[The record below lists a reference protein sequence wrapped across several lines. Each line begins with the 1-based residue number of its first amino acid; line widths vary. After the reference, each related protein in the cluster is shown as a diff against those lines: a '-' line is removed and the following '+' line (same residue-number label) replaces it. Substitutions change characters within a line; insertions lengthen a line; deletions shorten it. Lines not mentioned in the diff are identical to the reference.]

1 MDIPSPYPACGG
13 QKMSWIEPN
22 FRLPDGASTA
32 QPDAEL
38 ARASANMEAGP
49 ELRFGPY
56 RLILR
61 ERRLERDG
69 VLVPLGGRAMDI
81 LSALVGRAGE
91 VITKRELAEAA
102 WPGMVVE
109 EGSLRFHIASLRKAL
124 CESAQTV
131 GYITTVAGRGYC
143 FTGQI
148 TWTDSSGGAW
158 GGWVIDGPKLPQSL
172 RRTIGNEKALAEA
185 ATGLVAHH
193 FLTLVG
199 PPGIGKTTLAI
210 QLGREVGSMFP
221 DGVAFV
227 DLAAISVPS
236 LVPNAVAAATG
247 RLLPPEHT
255 FENLVDVLHGRR
267 MLLIVDGCEHLVDA
281 VAELAERLFRH
292 LPMLAILATSR
303 ESLRADGEHVYRLF
317 PLACPPEREGL
328 MAAEALAYAAVQLFV
343 DRVQANQ
350 LGYVFSDEDA
360 PLVSEICRKLDGIP
374 LALELAASRVPSY
387 GIKQTASLLDGHFRL
402 LWQGRR
408 TAPPRHQ
415 TLSAAL
421 DWSYDLLSV
430 PERQLLRR
438 VSVFVGS
445 FMIAAAEAVATCEGT
460 TSHDVVQLLAD
471 LVSKSLLVLDED
483 EEGVHYRL
491 LDTTRVYALSK
502 LLATEEAPT
511 IVRRHALFI
520 RDKLEEDAALDAFFS
535 RPGINPYNG
544 QIGDVRAALQWSF
557 SAGEEDGLAASL
569 AAASAPLFL
578 ELSLADESR
587 EWAERGLTALTSAD
601 RGGLLEARLQAA
613 LGIALLTISGDREG
627 AERAFRRGLA
637 IAQDMGDSYN
647 ELRFLGGLHVTLIR
661 FGDFKGALAVAEQAR
676 AAAEALDDAS
686 AISMTEAMLTV
697 AHHFAGNHIESRGH
711 HAAAIAQPSA
721 SARTTN
727 MQFGIDHRSRMKAAL
742 ARDLWI
748 RGNPLAAHEAA
759 WQAVDE
765 TARLANPHAHAT
777 SLVFSAAVF
786 FWQGDLLAAQDMVSR
801 LVEHADRHVLL
812 SYIAIGSGLEGIL
825 ELRRGH
831 AEAGAWQI
839 ADALARL
846 KRMRFEAVTPWFEG
860 ALAECEACM
869 GLKAEALARIDSA
882 LGLVIRN
889 GDRFNMPDLLRV
901 KGDILASEPADFDA
915 AARCLEEAMAW
926 ARAQSA
932 YAWELRAAVS
942 YARIR
947 FEQGRASE
955 AAPRLEAAI
964 GLFDPEMAG
973 GEYRTAAEL
982 LAQIKSEPRSPTR

>member
-1 MDIPSPYPACGG
+1 
-13 QKMSWIEPN
+13 MSTWIEPN
-22 FRLPDGASTA
+22 FRLPDGASMT
-32 QPDAEL
+32 QLDAEPAL
-38 ARASANMEAGP
+38 ASAHMEAGP

-56 RLILR
+56 RLVLR

-69 VLVPLGGRAMDI
+69 LLVPLGGRAMDI
-81 LSALVGRAGE
+81 LSTLVGRAGE
-91 VITKRELAEAA
+91 VVTKGELAEAA

-124 CESAQTV
+124 DESAQKT
-131 GYITTVAGRGYC
+131 GYITTIAGRGYC

-148 TWTDSSGGAW
+148 SWTDSIGAAW
-158 GGWVIDGPKLPQSL
+158 GGGVTDGPKLPHPL

-185 ATGLVAHH
+185 ATALIAHR

-210 QLGREVGSMFP
+210 QIGHELGSMFP
-221 DGVAFV
+221 EGVAFV
-227 DLAAISVPS
+227 DLAAINLPS
-236 LVPNAVAAATG
+236 MVPNAVAAAFG
-247 RLLPPEHT
+247 RLLPSEHA
-255 FENLVDVLHGRR
+255 FESLVAVLDGRR
-267 MLLIVDGCEHLVDA
+267 MLLIFDGCEHLVDA
-281 VAELAERLFRH
+281 VADLAERLFRR

-303 ESLRADGEHVYRLF
+303 ESLRVDGEHVYRLF
-317 PLACPPEREGL
+317 PLACPPEREGRV
-328 MAAEALAYAAVQLFV
+328 AAEALGYAAVQLFV

-350 LGYVFSDEDA
+350 LGYTFSDEDA

-387 GIKQTASLLDGHFRL
+387 GIKQTAALLDGHFRL

-438 VSVFVGS
+438 VSVFAGV
-445 FMIAAAEAVATCEGT
+445 FALEDAEAVATCEGT
-460 TSHDVVQLLAD
+460 ISDDVVRLLAD
-471 LVSKSLLVLDED
+471 LVSKSLLVLDEND
-483 EEGVHYRL
+483 EGANYRL

-502 LLATEEAPT
+502 LLATEEAST

-520 RDKLEEDAALDAFFS
+520 RDRLEQDAALDAFFS
-535 RPGINPYNG
+535 RPSINPYND
-544 QIGDVRAALQWSF
+544 QINNVRAALQWSF
-557 SAGEEDGLAASL
+557 STGEDDGLAASL

-578 ELSLADESR
+578 ELSLAGESR
-587 EWAERGLTALTSAD
+587 EWAERGLAALTPAD
-601 RGGLLEARLQAA
+601 RGGLLEAKLQAA

-637 IAQDMGDSYN
+637 IAQDIGDSYN

-661 FGDFKGALAVAEQAR
+661 FGDFEGALAVAQQAR
-676 AAAEALDDAS
+676 AAAEALGDAS

-711 HAAAIAQPSA
+711 HAAAVAQPSA
-721 SARTTN
+721 SGRATN
-727 MQFGIDHRSRMKAAL
+727 MQLGIDHRSRFKAAL

-759 WQAVDE
+759 WEAVNE
-765 TARLANPHAHAT
+765 TAQLNNPHAHAT

-786 FWQGDLLAAQDMVSR
+786 FWQGDLLAAQDMVTR
-801 LVEHADRHVLL
+801 LVKHADRHLLL
-812 SYIAIGSGLEGIL
+812 SYIAVGSGLEGIL

-831 AEAGAWQI
+831 PEAGARLI
-839 ADALARL
+839 TDALTQLRRL
-846 KRMRFEAVTPWFEG
+846 RFEVVTPWLAG

-869 GLKAEALARIDSA
+869 GHKAEALARINSA
-882 LGLVIRN
+882 LTLVVRN
-889 GDRFNMPDLLRV
+889 GDRFNLPDLFRI
-901 KGDILASEPADFDA
+901 KGDILASEPPDFDA

-942 YARIR
+942 YARVR
-947 FEQGRASE
+947 WEQGRASE
-955 AAPRLEAAI
+955 AAPMLEAAI
-964 GLFDPEMAG
+964 GLFDPETAG
-973 GEYRTAAEL
+973 SEYRTATEL
-982 LAQIKSEPRSPTR
+982 LAKIRSQPHSPTSRLWLVQSIRPG

>member
-1 MDIPSPYPACGG
+1 
-13 QKMSWIEPN
+13 MSTWIEPN
-22 FRLPDGASTA
+22 FRLPDVASAA
-32 QPDAEL
+32 QQDAEPTF
-38 ARASANMEAGP
+38 ASAHMEAGP
-49 ELRFGPY
+49 ELHFGPY

-69 VLVPLGGRAMDI
+69 LLVPLGGRAMDI
-81 LSALVGRAGE
+81 LSTLVGRAGE

-102 WPGMVVE
+102 WPGMIVE

-124 CESAQTV
+124 GESAQEV

-148 TWTDSSGGAW
+148 SWPDSTGATW
-158 GGWVIDGPKLPQSL
+158 GGWVMDGPKLPRPL

-185 ATGLVAHH
+185 ATALVERR

-199 PPGIGKTTLAI
+199 PPGIGKTTLAM
-210 QLGREVGSMFP
+210 QLGHQLGHMFAE
-221 DGVAFV
+221 GVAFV
-227 DLAAISVPS
+227 DLAAISVPNM
-236 LVPNAVAAATG
+236 VPNAVAAAAG
-247 RLLPPEHT
+247 RLLPTEHP
-255 FENLVDVLHGRR
+255 FESLVAFLHGRR
-267 MLLIVDGCEHLVDA
+267 MLLIFDGCEHLVDA
-281 VAELAERLFRH
+281 VADLAERLFRR
-292 LPMLAILATSR
+292 LPVLAILATSR
-303 ESLRADGEHVYRLF
+303 ESLRVDGEQVYRLF
-317 PLACPPEREGL
+317 PLACPPERDGRL
-328 MAAEALAYAAVQLFV
+328 AAEALGYAAVQLFV

-350 LGYVFSDEDA
+350 LGYTFSDEDA

-430 PERQLLRR
+430 PERQVLRR
-438 VSVFVGS
+438 VSVFVGI
-445 FMIAAAEAVATCEGT
+445 FMLAGAKAVATCEGT
-460 TSHDVVQLLAD
+460 TSDDVVRLLAD
-471 LVSKSLLVLDED
+471 LVSKSLLVLDEN

-502 LLATEEAPT
+502 LLATAEAQT

-520 RDKLEEDAALDAFFS
+520 RDKLEKDAGLDAFFS
-535 RPGINPYNG
+535 RPNINPYDD
-544 QIGDVRAALQWSF
+544 QIGNVRAALQWSF
-557 SAGEEDGLAASL
+557 STGEDDGLAASL
-569 AAASAPLFL
+569 AAVSAPLFL

-587 EWAERGLTALTSAD
+587 EWAERGLAALMPAD
-601 RGGLLEARLQAA
+601 RGGLLEAKLQAA

-637 IAQDMGDSYN
+637 IAQDRGDTYN
-647 ELRFLGGLHVTLIR
+647 ELRFLGGLHVALIR
-661 FGDFKGALAVAEQAR
+661 FGDFKCALAVAEQGR

-711 HAAAIAQPSA
+711 HAAAIEQPSA
-721 SARTTN
+721 PARATN
-727 MQFGIDHRSRMKAAL
+727 MQLGIDHRSRFKAAL

-759 WQAVDE
+759 WEAVDE
-765 TARLANPHAHAT
+765 TARLSNPHAHAT
-777 SLVFSAAVF
+777 SLMFSAAVF
-786 FWQGDLLAAQDMVSR
+786 FWQGDLLAAQDMVTR
-801 LVEHADRHVLL
+801 LIEHADRHLLL
-812 SYIAIGSGLEGIL
+812 SYIAVGAGLEGIL

-831 AEAGAWQI
+831 PEAGARQLV
-839 ADALARL
+839 DALAQL
-846 KRMRFEAVTPWFEG
+846 KRMRFEVVTPWFAG

-869 GLKAEALARIDSA
+869 GLKAEALARIDRA
-882 LGLVIRN
+882 LALVIRN
-889 GDRFNMPDLLRV
+889 GDRFNMPDLLRI
-901 KGDILASEPADFDA
+901 KGNILASEPADFNA
-915 AARCLEEAMAW
+915 AARCLEEAIAW

-932 YAWELRAAVS
+932 HAWELRAAVS
-942 YARIR
+942 YAGICCER
-947 FEQGRASE
+947 GRASE
-955 AAPRLEAAI
+955 AAPTLEAAI
-964 GLFDPEMAG
+964 GLFDPETAG
-973 GEYRTAAEL
+973 SEYRAATEL
-982 LAQIKSEPRSPTR
+982 LAQIKNEPRLLSSAVRLVQSVKPS